1 MFDTIK
7 ILRRRLSGIV
17 DSKGSPL
24 YDERECR
31 ALADLLL
38 EEVCGLTRV
47 DRIMHPER
55 VLPAEQRQRLGDI
68 LEAMEAGVPVQQA
81 LGYAWFCGARFRVT
95 PDVLIPRPE
104 TAELVDWILSEVLP
118 LRHRHGVGL
127 HCHQSGPCNPRCK
140 GACARLV
147 NSSFEHC
154 PRERLSTAC

>member
-68 LEAMEAGVPVQQA
+68 RKQ
-81 LGYAWFCGARFRVT
+81 FRDPGSPSACHNDCSQFDFLFSRKS
-95 PDVLIPRPE
+95 PDTFE
-104 TAELVDWILSEVLP
+104 T
-118 LRHRHGVGL
+118 
-127 HCHQSGPCNPRCK
+127 
-140 GACARLV
+140 
-147 NSSFEHC
+147 
-154 PRERLSTAC
+154 